1 MRAVMGPELY
11 CQPWGALR
19 IEGPAIMTAP
29 EAHSID
35 GQVTQVLL
43 VDCPDQRGLIHA
55 ITGVL
60 MRQGANIL
68 TNDEFVDWETER
80 FFMRSEFV
88 ATGGEGATP
97 GGSAL
102 VSELRALLPAPAN
115 VRLARAGEHR
125 IAVLA
130 TTEHHCL
137 GELLMRHAHGE
148 LGASIQVVVSNHA
161 TLEPLTR
168 RFGIPFHQV
177 PHHGLTRAAHEDG
190 VQEVLVRHDLDY
202 LVLAKYMR
210 ILSPAFIA
218 RWPDRIVNIHHS
230 FLPAFVG
237 ANPYRQAFDRGVKII
252 GATAHFVTEALDEGP
267 IIAQSI
273 VPIDHSYRPDEMA
286 RAGRDVEK
294 IVLAKA
300 LKLVFE
306 DRVFLSGKRTIV
318 FD

>member
-1 MRAVMGPELY
+1 MTELEARAVDGP
-11 CQPWGALR
+11 P
-19 IEGPAIMTAP
+19 
-29 EAHSID
+29 
-35 GQVTQVLL
+35 TQVLL

-60 MRQGANIL
+60 MRHQANIL
-68 TNDEFVDWETER
+68 SNDEFVDWETQR

-88 ATGGEGATP
+88 TTGGDDARRRGT
-97 GGSAL
+97 GSEAL
-102 VSELRALLPAPAN
+102 VAELRGLLPEPAN
-115 VRLARAGEHR
+115 VRLARAGEHK

-137 GELLMRHAHGE
+137 GELLMRHAHGD
-148 LGASIQVVVSNHA
+148 LGASIATVVSNHA
-161 TLEPLTR
+161 TLAPLTE
-168 RFGIPFHQV
+168 RFGIPFHHV
-177 PHHGLTRAAHEDG
+177 PHQGITRPEHEEA
-190 VQEVLVRHDLDY
+190 VQRVLAQHELDY

-210 ILSPAFIA
+210 ILSPEFIA
-218 RWPDRIVNIHHS
+218 RYRDRIVNIHHS